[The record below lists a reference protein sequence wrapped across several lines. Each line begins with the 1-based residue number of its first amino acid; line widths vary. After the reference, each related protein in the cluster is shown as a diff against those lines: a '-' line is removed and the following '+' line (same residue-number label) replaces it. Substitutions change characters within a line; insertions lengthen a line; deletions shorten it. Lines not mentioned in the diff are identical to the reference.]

1 MLSILHLLLLD
12 DVEDIRSLLTNFF
25 RNHSCPKIPM
35 LIRTMGNGGYM
46 FEPAVNRG

>member
-12 DVEDIRSLLTNFF
+12 DDEDMLSLLTNFF
-25 RNHSCPKIPM
+25 RNHSYPKNPM